1 MEKEHIQSNVAILS
15 NLQLVC
21 KNNIREDR
29 QFLESI
35 RDPEALEEVQ
45 KEVIQKHYGY
55 EFTSLQELIY
65 RKTSGHC
72 LYADDGDYP
81 VGIIKTAEEKSVST
95 CKCIKYT
102 CSEFKKCRPGLSEE
116 ELENIRNLYQEVQL
130 KEQQQEEAR
139 KRLEALSIIDEKP
152 ASPATSETHDTN
164 AVPEPLQ
171 VTSTNSPDSN
181 GIQGGTERK
190 AAPATKETIEINR
203 ADAEMKSDENNPEN
217 PVPVTPKPA
226 ETAPDHTRV
235 MLPFRVAT
243 QEEFIHLPAEES
255 VIVNAGPGTGKTYA
269 LIQRLI
275 HLVKNDE
282 VAADG
287 ILVLCFTNAAVDV
300 VKQRLKQVA
309 LENDMN
315 KAYEEIE
322 VRTFDS
328 FATHVLYSVHDNE
341 ADYTLT
347 GKNYE
352 DRIHLFID
360 ELKNDSG
367 IMENCEYFVVDE
379 IQDLVGVRAGMVL
392 RILKSLPESC
402 GFCLLGD
409 QCQAIY
415 DYSVDENSD
424 EVSSSIF
431 YSVLGK
437 IYPDIQYLEFVE
449 NHRFSAARVESLKQ
463 LRQGLMEYDKEKIIG
478 EIKKIAEQYPT
489 IEVEATL
496 LNQLKEKG
504 TLALLTRTNAEALEI
519 STQLY
524 AMAITHSI
532 LLSSDYPSY
541 AAWIGQVFSG
551 YNGEVID
558 EESFLERFEQTVD
571 SKEVTGEECWQAL
584 AETQDKENGPF
595 YINDLLRG
603 ILQRGY
609 DKIFFLDSRVE
620 NEPVVVST
628 VHRSKGKEYDTVCL
642 SGKML
647 KDMWKSQSCEEGK
660 VGYVALTRGRDRVC
674 FIERKRNKS
683 KIFIDKYTARSIA
696 YVNQAERKKRRS
708 KMGFIGFG
716 LSGDI
721 NQTAFATREIQD
733 AIHDHIITPGFGLEL
748 IREDKLQE
756 NQKPAYALW
765 DTDGD
770 FEFGIIP
777 EKFTN
782 DYSRLYRWYSD
793 KLEYNAPLK
802 ITDFPETFTDLY
814 VTAVTSCIST
824 DVNKAAEASRFGD
837 ICVWNGLNVAGFM
850 PIQLKDY

>member
-1 MEKEHIQSNVAILS
+1 MEKKHIQSNVAILS

-35 RDPEALEEVQ
+35 RDPRALEEVQ

-55 EFTSLQELIY
+55 EFTSLQKLIY

-81 VGIIKTAEEKSVST
+81 VGIIKTTEGKSVSV

-102 CSEFKKCRPGLSEE
+102 CSEFKKCRPRLSEE
-116 ELENIRNLYQEVQL
+116 ELENIKNLYQEGRL
-130 KEQQQEEAR
+130 KAQKQEEAK
-139 KRLEALSIIDEKP
+139 KRLEALNVIDETP
-152 ASPATSETHDTN
+152 VSPETNESHDAS
-164 AVPEPLQ
+164 AVPDSIQ
-171 VTSTNSPDSN
+171 VTPTDSSDSKE
-181 GIQGGTERK
+181 IQDGTEK
-190 AAPATKETIEINR
+190 EAALATKEMIEINR
-203 ADAEMKSDENNPEN
+203 ANAETKSNENSPEN
-217 PVPVTPKPA
+217 PVPVTPKSA
-226 ETAPDHTRV
+226 EFVHDHTRV
-235 MLPFRVAT
+235 TLPFREAT
-243 QEEFIHLPAEES
+243 QEEFVHLPAEES

-275 HLVKNDE
+275 HLVKNDK
-282 VAADG
+282 VDADG
-287 ILVLCFTNAAVDV
+287 ILVLCFTNAAAGV
-300 VKQRLKQVA
+300 VKQRLQQVA

-322 VRTFDS
+322 IRTFDS
-328 FATHVLYSVHDNE
+328 FATHILYGVHDNE
-341 ADYTLT
+341 SDYTLA
-347 GKNYE
+347 GKGYE
-352 DRIHLFID
+352 DRIQLFID
-360 ELKNDSG
+360 ELKNDPD

-379 IQDLVGVRAGMVL
+379 IQDLVGVRAEMVL
-392 RILKSLPESC
+392 RILKSLPEYC

-415 DYSVDENSD
+415 DYSVDENSN
-424 EVSSSIF
+424 EVSSSVF

-463 LRQGLMEYDKEKIIG
+463 LRQGLMEYDEEKIIR
-478 EIKKIAEQYPT
+478 EMKKISGQYST
-489 IEVEATL
+489 LEADAFS

-504 TLALLTRTNAEALEI
+504 TLALLTRTNAEALEL

-524 AMAITHSI
+524 AMDIPHSI
-532 LLSSDYPSY
+532 LLSSDHPSY

-551 YNGEVID
+551 YTGEVMD
-558 EESFLERFEQTVD
+558 EESFLKRFEQTVD

-595 YINDLLRG
+595 YISDLLRG

-620 NEPVVVST
+620 KEPVVVST

-642 SGKML
+642 SDKMF
-647 KDMWKSQSCEEGK
+647 KDMRKSQSCEEGK

-708 KMGFIGFG
+708 KIGFIGFG

-721 NQTAFATREIQD
+721 NQTVFATREIQD

-814 VTAVTSCIST
+814 VTAVTSWIST
-824 DVNKAAEASRFGD
+824 DINKAAEASRFGD
-837 ICVWNGLNVAGFM
+837 ICVWNGLNVAGFI